1 MYACKEWPSMN
12 LDGRRMQP
20 TSAPLP
26 SRCPCC
32 ALWPGEPVGCSPM
45 DDRRPTPS
53 DLWSHVPDARAVLCC
68 RGAREPPSGEQC
80 CGGSEEGRPKDLKR

>member
-1 MYACKEWPSMN
+1 
-12 LDGRRMQP
+12 MQP

-68 RGAREPPSGEQC
+68 RGAWGTPVRRALLQILERLGVPEVWISS
-80 CGGSEEGRPKDLKR
+80 CGPGWALQW